1 MNHPLRASR
10 APSRGHRWRPG
21 GAGSAAVAG
30 WTSPDRIEA
39 IVERLLRWLMA
50 LTFVLASAALWW
62 PLDSHATRI
71 KEVSSVAG
79 VRPNQLTGY
88 GLVVG
93 LDGSGDQ
100 TTAAPFTSQSLVS
113 MLQQLGVNIP
123 PGTNLQLRN
132 VAAVMVTA
140 VLPPYA
146 MPGQAVDVN
155 VSSIGNAKSLRGGT
169 LVSTP
174 LRGVDGQIYAL
185 AQGNLVIGGAGAAAN
200 GSKVVINQ
208 LSSGRVPAGAM
219 IERSVPN
226 MALQGDSLQLAM
238 NASDYQTASAVAQA
252 INQAKGPGTATAV
265 DGRLVN
271 VAMPPEQERRVA
283 FMAEIENLPVQLGKP
298 AAKVILN
305 ARTGSVVLNESVTI
319 GACAVA
325 HGNLAVTISTTPT
338 VSQPGPLANGRT
350 VVTEQSDISI
360 TTGNKAMIELPAGVR
375 LNDVVK
381 ALNAMGATPQDL
393 LVILQAMKSAGALHA
408 EIEVI

>member
-1 MNHPLRASR
+1 MLLPPQA
-10 APSRGHRWRPG
+10 
-21 GAGSAAVAG
+21 
-30 WTSPDRIEA
+30 E
-39 IVERLLRWLMA
+39 ERLVRRLLWLTV
-50 LTFVLASAALWW
+50 LLASAALWW
-62 PLDSHATRI
+62 PAEASATRI
-71 KEVSSVAG
+71 REVSSVAG
-79 VRPNQLTGY
+79 VRSNQLTGY

-93 LDGSGDQ
+93 LDGTGDQ
-100 TTAAPFTSQSLVS
+100 TTQAPFTAQSLIS
-113 MLQQLGVNIP
+113 MLQQLGVTIP
-123 PGTNLQLRN
+123 AGTSLQLRN

-155 VSSIGNAKSLRGGT
+155 VSSVGNAKSLRGGT

-174 LRGVDGQIYAL
+174 LKGVDGQIYAL

-208 LSSGRVPAGAM
+208 LSSGRVPAGAT
-219 IERSVPN
+219 IERAVPST
-226 MALQGDSLQLAM
+226 ALQGDSLELAM
-238 NASDYQTASAVAQA
+238 HATDYQTASSVAQA
-252 INQAKGPGTATAV
+252 INKAKGQGTATAI
-265 DGRLVN
+265 DGRMVRVN
-271 VAMPPEQERRVA
+271 MPPEHEQRVA
-283 FMAEIENLPVQLGKP
+283 FMADIENLPVQLSKP

-305 ARTGSVVLNESVTI
+305 ARTGSVVLNESVTL

-325 HGNLAVTISTTPT
+325 HGNLAVTISTTSN

-350 VVTEQSDISI
+350 AVTQDSDISI
-360 TTGNKAMIELPAGVR
+360 TTGGKAMLEMPAGVR
-375 LNDVVK
+375 LSEVVK

>member
-1 MNHPLRASR
+1 MHN
-10 APSRGHRWRPG
+10 
-21 GAGSAAVAG
+21 
-30 WTSPDRIEA
+30 E
-39 IVERLLRWLMA
+39 ERLMRRLLWL
-50 LTFVLASAALWW
+50 TVFLASAALWW
-62 PLDSHATRI
+62 PASAQAARI
-71 KEVSSVAG
+71 KEVASVAG

-100 TTAAPFTSQSLVS
+100 TTAAPFTSQSLIS
-113 MLQQLGVNIP
+113 MLQQLGVVIP
-123 PGTNLQLRN
+123 PGTNMQLRN

-146 MPGQAVDVN
+146 MAGQAVDVN
-155 VSSIGNAKSLRGGT
+155 VSSVGNAKSLRGGT

-174 LRGVDGQIYAL
+174 LKGVDGQIYAL
-185 AQGNLVIGGAGAAAN
+185 AQCNLVIGGAGAAAN

-208 LSSGRVPAGAM
+208 LSSGRVPAGAT

-226 MALQGDSLQLAM
+226 AALQGDSLQLAM
-238 NASDYQTASAVAQA
+238 HATDYQTASAVAQA
-252 INQAKGPGTATAV
+252 INQAKGAGTAQAV
-265 DGRLVN
+265 DARMVR
-271 VAMPPEQERRVA
+271 VALPADADRRVA
-283 FMAEIENLPVQLGKP
+283 FVADIENLNVQLAKP

-305 ARTGSVVLNESVTI
+305 ARTGSVVLNEAVTL

-325 HGNLAVTISTTPT
+325 HGNLSVTISTTPT

-360 TTGNKAMIELPAGVR
+360 STSNKAMIEMPAGAR
-375 LNDVVK
+375 LSDVVK
-381 ALNAMGATPQDL
+381 ALNALGATPQDL
-393 LVILQAMKSAGALHA
+393 LVILQAMKSAGALLA